1 MSRKVASLAREE
13 QPPGD
18 DVTLARMVETIIFRD
33 PEVPK
38 GAIIV
43 DALNGVV
50 TLRGEADRLERIGE
64 LQRKA
69 GAIPGVARVE
79 NLLHL
84 PGTLAP
90 KAASR

>member
-1 MSRKVASLAREE
+1 MYREAASLPREE
-13 QPPGD
+13 QSRGE
-18 DVTLARMVETIIFRD
+18 DVALARKTIIFRD
-33 PEVPK
+33 AEVPK

-43 DALNGVV
+43 DAVNGVV
-50 TLRGEADRLERIGE
+50 TLRGEADRPERIGE

-84 PGTLAP
+84 PGTPAP
-90 KAASR
+90 NAPSR